1 MDWSLRACGRHG
13 HVTYAPDDPA
23 LRGRLRA
30 DTAMGEA
37 WRCLRCG
44 DFVVGEVHGSG
55 PAGAAPIVLRGRALR
70 DATILRL
77 IAVFRWVKGVLVL
90 AAAYGVWRFRAD
102 HDAVNRAFKENLP
115 LLQPLAD
122 RLGWHLDQSGV
133 VHTVRTVLAA
143 TTTTLTWIMLALIAL
158 GTLWMIEGLGLWL
171 LKRWGEYFSVIATS
185 SFIPV
190 EVHELV
196 EKITPTR
203 VIILLINIAVVLYI
217 ALSKRLFGLRG
228 GRAAHEEERR
238 EASILEVEAA
248 TVARDT
254 GGGSPGTRP
263 AARRTDDGP
272 PNGDGRAHAR
282 PRNPAGDPQSNS
294 SGEKR
299 ANRSGERRSDDS
311 GERRADR
318 SGDRHSNGDGGPHSN
333 GGPPARGPGR
343 PPPERPA
350 Q

>member
-1 MDWSLRACGRHG
+1 
-13 HVTYAPDDPA
+13 
-23 LRGRLRA
+23 
-30 DTAMGEA
+30 MGEA

-77 IAVFRWVKGVLVL
+77 IAMFRWVKGVLVL
-90 AAAYGVWRFRAD
+90 GAAYGVWRFRAD
-102 HDAVNRAFKENLP
+102 HDAVNRAFKESLP

-122 RLGWHLDQSGV
+122 RLGWNLDQSGV

-196 EKITPTR
+196 GKVTPTR
-203 VIILLINIAVVLYI
+203 LIILLINIAVVLYI

-248 TVARDT
+248 AV
-254 GGGSPGTRP
+254 
-263 AARRTDDGP
+263 RRTAAGGASD
-272 PNGDGRAHAR
+272 GDGRTAGPPGAYGR
-282 PRNPAGDPQSNS
+282 AGTSPSPAGQ
-294 SGEKR
+294 
-299 ANRSGERRSDDS
+299 
-311 GERRADR
+311 
-318 SGDRHSNGDGGPHSN
+318 
-333 GGPPARGPGR
+333 PPATPGQAPGTPPGQPSPSRQPPGTPRGQPPNAGDEPSGPLGGR
-343 PPPERPA
+343 RRGLP